1 MSGTASESVGVRERV
16 RLAGGRVEGGQPHGV
31 VIMAAGTANGL
42 TYGRET
48 LARAEERFE
57 GAPVFVDHATPA
69 DAQRPGGRS
78 VRDLAGCLHGAR
90 WDGARGELRGK
101 LELYPGAAW
110 LEALIEQGGR
120 EPFLGL
126 SADMW
131 VRREGKVVL
140 AIEEVNSVDVVVR
153 PAAGGRFLGDDEL
166 EQVEEASMDEFE
178 EMERVWMA
186 DDDEDKEETVGA
198 ALLRFNLERE
208 LLEAKLARSGLPESL
223 ANVIRREHTDGT
235 LPILS
240 ADAAIARHVEAWG
253 EAVAQAGIRH
263 LGAGGLRVREP
274 LDRITLAFER
284 LMGLEVPDG
293 AGIPRLTGLRE
304 LYDTLTGDWER
315 HGVFRGDRVTLAN
328 ATTTTMA
335 EVTANVLN
343 KALLAAYERREPWWR
358 PLAHEEDFG
367 SLQDVR
373 WVTLGGFSDLDAV
386 SEGDP
391 YTELSW
397 DDQAETSSFEKRGN
411 YIGLTLEMIDRDDV
425 GAVRAIPRR
434 LAQAARRTLSGA
446 VAGLFT
452 ANAGVG
458 PTLSDEDPLFDDSAH
473 GNLGTAALGDDAWWA
488 AVEAMFSQPELNSEK
503 ALGLRPRI
511 CLVPVQLERT
521 ALELF
526 ASGYTAAGEP
536 NVLQSAARVVV
547 VPEWTDPTDWA
558 AAADPVELPGVC
570 IGYRFGRA
578 PEIYVADSETS
589 GAMFTHDEMRI
600 KARFVY
606 AVGIGDYR
614 ALYKSNVTDGE

>member
-1 MSGTASESVGVRERV
+1 MSAPTGQPIGVRERV
-16 RLAGGRVEGGQPHGV
+16 RLAGGRVEGGPPHPV

-42 TYGRET
+42 TYGREA
-48 LARAEERFE
+48 LAAAEERFE
-57 GAPVFVDHATPA
+57 GAPVFVDHATPL

-78 VRDLAGCLHGAR
+78 VRDLAGCLHAVR
-90 WDGARGELRGK
+90 WDDAHGELRGS
-101 LELYPGAAW
+101 LELYAGADW
-110 LEALIEQGGR
+110 LQTLIAQGGER
-120 EPFLGL
+120 PFLGL

-131 VRREGKVVL
+131 VRREGRDVV
-140 AIEEVNSVDVVVR
+140 AIEVVNSVDVVVR
-153 PAAGGRFLGDDEL
+153 PAAGGRFLDEDEM
-166 EQVEEASMDEFE
+166 EQVEEATMDEHE
-178 EMERVWMA
+178 AMERVWMA
-186 DDDEDKEETVGA
+186 DPEEREETVGA
-198 ALLRFNLERE
+198 EMLRFSLERE
-208 LLEAKLARSGLPESL
+208 LLEAKLARSGLPEAL
-223 ANVIRREHTDGT
+223 ANVVRQEHADGT
-235 LPILS
+235 LSIQ
-240 ADAAIARHVEAWG
+240 AAEATIARHVEAWG
-253 EAVAQAGIRH
+253 DAVAQAGIRH
-263 LGAGGLRVREP
+263 LGAGGLRLREP

-284 LMGLEVPDG
+284 LMGLDVPDG

-315 HGVFRGDRVTLAN
+315 HGVFRRDRVTLAN

-343 KALLAAYERREPWWR
+343 KALLAAYELREPWWR

-373 WVTLGGFSDLDAV
+373 WITLGGFSDLDAV

-434 LAQAARRTLSGA
+434 LAQAARRTLSAA

-458 PTLSDEDPLFDDSAH
+458 PTLSDEEALFDDEAH
-473 GNLGTAALGDDAWWA
+473 GNLATAALDDDAWWA
-488 AVEAMFSQPELNSEK
+488 AVEAIFSQPELNSEK

-526 ASGYTAAGEP
+526 ASAYTAGLEP

-558 AAADPVELPGVC
+558 AAADPAELPGVC

-614 ALYKSNVTDGE
+614 ALYKSNVSDGE